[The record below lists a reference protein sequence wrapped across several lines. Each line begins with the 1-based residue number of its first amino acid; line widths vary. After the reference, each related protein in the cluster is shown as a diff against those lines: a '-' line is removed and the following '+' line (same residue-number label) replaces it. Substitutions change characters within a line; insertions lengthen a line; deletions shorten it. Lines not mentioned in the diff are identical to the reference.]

1 MFIDNPLYFDFMKTQ
16 LTHSEATTD
25 QDVRIAE
32 LMETISTLK
41 ATLEECLDF
50 VTEKHDFDK
59 PKNKTACLISSID
72 EAIYQADEA
81 TK

>member
-1 MFIDNPLYFDFMKTQ
+1 METQ
-16 LTHSEATTD
+16 LTHTEAKAVKD
-25 QDVRIAE
+25 LRIAE
-32 LMETISTLK
+32 LLETISTLK

-72 EAIYQADEA
+72 EAIYQADEV

>member
-1 MFIDNPLYFDFMKTQ
+1 METQ
-16 LTHSEATTD
+16 LTHTEAKAVKD
-25 QDVRIAE
+25 LRIEE
-32 LMETISTLK
+32 LLETISTLK

-50 VTEKHDFDK
+50 VTERHDFDK

-72 EAIYQADEA
+72 EAIYQADEV

>member
-1 MFIDNPLYFDFMKTQ
+1 METQ
-16 LTHSEATTD
+16 LTHTEAKAVKD
-25 QDVRIAE
+25 LRIEE
-32 LMETISTLK
+32 LLETISTLK

>member
-1 MFIDNPLYFDFMKTQ
+1 L
-16 LTHSEATTD
+16 L
-25 QDVRIAE
+25 
-32 LMETISTLK
+32 ETISILK

-72 EAIYQADEA
+72 EAIFQADEV

>member
-1 MFIDNPLYFDFMKTQ
+1 MQTTQ
-16 LTHSEATTD
+16 TNAEANTA
-25 QDVRIAE
+25 QDIRIGE
-32 LMETISTLK
+32 LLETIFTLK

-72 EAIYQADEA
+72 EAIYQADEVA
-81 TK
+81 K

>member
-1 MFIDNPLYFDFMKTQ
+1 METKHTAENA
-16 LTHSEATTD
+16 EANTAED
-25 QDVRIAE
+25 IRIGE
-32 LMETISTLK
+32 LLETISTLK

-50 VTEKHDFDK
+50 VTEKHNFDK

-81 TK
+81 TKWT

>member
-1 MFIDNPLYFDFMKTQ
+1 METQ
-16 LTHSEATTD
+16 LTHTEAKAVKD
-25 QDVRIAE
+25 LRIEE
-32 LMETISTLK
+32 LLETISTLK

-50 VTEKHDFDK
+50 VTERHDFDK

>member
-1 MFIDNPLYFDFMKTQ
+1 MNNT
-16 LTHSEATTD
+16 LTHAEANTA

-32 LMETISTLK
+32 LLKTISTLK

-59 PKNKTACLISSID
+59 PKNKTTCLISSID
-72 EAIYQADEA
+72 EAIYQADET

>member
-1 MFIDNPLYFDFMKTQ
+1 METQ
-16 LTHSEATTD
+16 LTHTEAKAVKD
-25 QDVRIAE
+25 LRIEE
-32 LMETISTLK
+32 LLEIISTLK

-81 TK
+81 IK

>member
-1 MFIDNPLYFDFMKTQ
+1 METKHTAEKA
-16 LTHSEATTD
+16 EANTA
-25 QDVRIAE
+25 QDIRIGE
-32 LMETISTLK
+32 LLETISTLR

-50 VTEKHDFDK
+50 VTEKHNFDK

>member
-1 MFIDNPLYFDFMKTQ
+1 MKQQHT
-16 LTHSEATTD
+16 LKNAEANTA
-25 QDVRIAE
+25 QDIRIGE
-32 LMETISTLK
+32 LLETISTLK

-50 VTEKHDFDK
+50 VTEKHNFDK
-59 PKNKTACLISSID
+59 PKNQTASLISSID

>member
-1 MFIDNPLYFDFMKTQ
+1 MQTTPSNA
-16 LTHSEATTD
+16 EANTA
-25 QDVRIAE
+25 QDIRIGE
-32 LMETISTLK
+32 LLETISTLK

-72 EAIYQADEA
+72 EAIYQADEV
-81 TK
+81 TKWT

>member
-1 MFIDNPLYFDFMKTQ
+1 MQTTQ
-16 LTHSEATTD
+16 TNAEANTA
-25 QDVRIAE
+25 QDIRIGE
-32 LMETISTLK
+32 LLETIFTLK

-72 EAIYQADEA
+72 EAIYQADEV

>member
-1 MFIDNPLYFDFMKTQ
+1 METQ
-16 LTHSEATTD
+16 LTHTEAKAVKD
-25 QDVRIAE
+25 LRIEE
-32 LMETISTLK
+32 LLETISTLK

-59 PKNKTACLISSID
+59 PKNKTACLLSSID
-72 EAIYQADEA
+72 EAIYQADEV

>member
-1 MFIDNPLYFDFMKTQ
+1 METQ
-16 LTHSEATTD
+16 LTHTEAKAVKD
-25 QDVRIAE
+25 LRIEE
-32 LMETISTLK
+32 LLETISTLK

-72 EAIYQADEA
+72 EAIYQADEV